1 VSRGPLDLDKLAA
14 AKLWLISEATGPE
27 TRDSPRHQP
36 YLAHAL
42 YALVPVAEP
51 AVPTLAADERWRL
64 YLNPGW
70 VTSADVPDLARELA
84 HVTWHL
90 LLDHADRARDQ
101 HVDATSSKAWTEA
114 SDATVAHT
122 LEPDRLCPGD
132 LPGAADLDLPAGLSA
147 EEYFAIITRMRVRL
161 DDPDP
166 GPLPPDAGC
175 GSAADGVRREHELP
189 PDADTGA
196 VLPEDARDIRR
207 RVAIDYLEHQQRQGR
222 GSTPG
227 DAWRWAAQILEPTV
241 RWEPLLA
248 GAVRR
253 AAGWA
258 NGRTDYTYTRPSRRQ
273 STSPRVLLPGLR
285 RPVPQVAV
293 VVDTSGSVDDV
304 LLGRA
309 LGEVDGA
316 LRGLGVTDSSVSV
329 YSCDAAVHQV
339 QRVRRARDA
348 RLAGG
353 GGTDMRVGIRAAS
366 EQRPRPDLIVV
377 FTDGDTPWPS
387 TPPPGS
393 AVIAALLGRDRSH
406 LPPTPPWATRVEC
419 LA

>member
-1 VSRGPLDLDKLAA
+1 MSRGPLDLDKLAA
-14 AKLWLISEATGPE
+14 AKLWLISEPNGAVVGST
-27 TRDSPRHQP
+27 SPRHQP

-51 AVPTLAADERWRL
+51 AVPRLTCDERWRL
-64 YLNPGW
+64 YVNPDW
-70 VTSADVPDLARELA
+70 LMVSAVPDIARELA

-90 LLDHADRARDQ
+90 LLEHADRARDQ
-101 HVDATSSKAWTEA
+101 QVDATTSKAWTEA
-114 SDATVAHT
+114 SDATVSHT
-122 LEPDRLCPGD
+122 LDAEDLRPTD
-132 LPGAADLDLPAGLSA
+132 LPTAETLRLPTGRSA
-147 EEYFAIITRMRVRL
+147 EEYFAIISRMEVRL
-161 DDPDP
+161 EHDPSA
-166 GPLPPDAGC
+166 LPPEAGC
-175 GSAADGVRREHELP
+175 GSAVDGVRREHELP
-189 PDADTGA
+189 PDVDVGE
-196 VLPEDARDIRR
+196 VLSEDAREIRR
-207 RVAIDYLEHQQRQGR
+207 RVAIDYCEHQKQHGR

-227 DAWRWAAQILEPTV
+227 DAWRWAKQILEPRV

-273 STSPRVLLPGLR
+273 STSPRILLPGLR

-339 QRVRRARDA
+339 QRVRRAKDA
-348 RLAGG
+348 KLAGG

-366 EQRPRPDLIVV
+366 AQRPRPDLIVV
-377 FTDGDTPWPS
+377 FTDGDTPWPES
-387 TPPPGS
+387 PPPGS

>member
-14 AKLWLISEATGPE
+14 AKLWLISEPVAPSPSGP
-27 TRDSPRHQP
+27 RDQP

-51 AVPTLAADERWRL
+51 AVPRITCDERWRV
-64 YLNPGW
+64 YVNPDW
-70 VTSADVPDLARELA
+70 LTTTDVPDVARELA

-90 LLDHADRARDQ
+90 LLEHADRARDQ
-101 HVDATSSKAWTEA
+101 HVDATTSRAWTEA

-122 LEPDRLCPGD
+122 LGHDGLCPSD
-132 LPGAADLDLPAGLSA
+132 LPSAVDLELPPGRSA
-147 EEYFAIITRMRVRL
+147 EEYFAVIARMQVPT
-161 DDPDP
+161 DPDP
-166 GPLPPDAGC
+166 RALPPDAGC
-175 GSAADGVRREHELP
+175 GSAVDGVRREHELP
-189 PDADTGA
+189 PDVDVGE

-207 RVAIDYLEHQQRQGR
+207 RVAIDYVEHQERRGR
-222 GSTPG
+222 GDTPG
-227 DAWRWAAQILEPTV
+227 DAWRWATQILQPKV

-258 NGRTDYTYTRPSRRQ
+258 NGRTDHTYSRPSRRQ
-273 STSPRVLLPGLR
+273 STTPRILLPGLR

-316 LRGLGVTDSSVSV
+316 LRGLGVADSSVCV

-353 GGTDMRVGIRAAS
+353 GGTDMRVGIRAAAG
-366 EQRPRPDLIVV
+366 QRPRPDLIVV
-377 FTDGDTPWPS
+377 FTDGDTPWPR

-393 AVIAALLGRDRSH
+393 AVIAALLGRDRSR
-406 LPPTPPWATRVEC
+406 LPPTPSWATRVEC